1 AQKSTTTGT
10 SCERSTTSRSKSPSP
25 TSRMGLVASG
35 IGKETAEWRG
45 GTQSPAPL
53 CPWARPATW
62 RALARL
68 RWDFGDTV
76 VLATHS
82 VDPERA
88 SHAAVEMR
96 ERRLVPPVR
105 HVLLRARP
113 EAALDAFS
121 QPEILA
127 IDGVQSELEVGGP
140 VALGLLGGGGL
151 GN

>member
-1 AQKSTTTGT
+1 
-10 SCERSTTSRSKSPSP
+10 
-25 TSRMGLVASG
+25 MAS
-35 IGKETAEWRG
+35 
-45 GTQSPAPL
+45 
-53 CPWARPATW
+53 
-62 RALARL
+62 L

-88 SHAAVEMR
+88 PHAAVEMR

-127 IDGVQSELEVGGP
+127 IDGVQGELEVGGP

-151 GN
+151 GNVERQLDGAVVDRLSGEHAPELDMIALVDEDGVGEERVELDRVPEKVPGRLLRIAHGGE